1 MATTR
6 NYSVTLRKAGMDLGI
21 WAEKSGGA
29 VTREITDF
37 YPGAML
43 PARKLTGVA
52 TTADLVVRKLEADL
66 TDAQL
71 RALYADVDTDTEYT
85 GVVQRLTAAD
95 RPSGAARGYRGV
107 ISGITEP
114 DTAGGAGTDPA
125 MIEIT
130 LAVVGKPTVA

>member
-71 RALYADVDTDTEYT
+71 RALYADVE
-85 GVVQRLTAAD
+85 QRLTAAD